1 MEQILESILEQ
12 KPNPCRLLV
21 PGHNA
26 YTWWRRISGRWRVM
40 EFFRTILGEI
50 VPITGDSS
58 IVQPGRLMSPSTTN
72 LQSDP
77 LRAIIARVLTGGT
90 SVSNPDSP
98 ITAQWLSPL
107 SRRKSPKCTLT
118 FTKTERLGARNAAHK
133 RDTPLLEPRCI
144 CKFKRFLQSCTNIWL
159 PGFFLPILQ

>member
-1 MEQILESILEQ
+1 
-12 KPNPCRLLV
+12 
-21 PGHNA
+21 
-26 YTWWRRISGRWRVM
+26 M

-98 ITAQWLSPL
+98 ITAQ
-107 SRRKSPKCTLT
+107 
-118 FTKTERLGARNAAHK
+118 
-133 RDTPLLEPRCI
+133 
-144 CKFKRFLQSCTNIWL
+144 
-159 PGFFLPILQ
+159 